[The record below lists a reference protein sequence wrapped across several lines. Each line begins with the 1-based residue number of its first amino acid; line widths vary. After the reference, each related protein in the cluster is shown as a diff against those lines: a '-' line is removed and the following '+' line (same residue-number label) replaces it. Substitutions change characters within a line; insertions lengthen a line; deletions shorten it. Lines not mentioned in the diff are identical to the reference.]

1 MTTHRGKPRSP
12 ERPASRTRPCIA
24 LPTRDPYSYSVLQLY
39 KTLQLR
45 AAARYSGR
53 GMLDLVLQYRLQ
65 DFEYKHIKIQ

>member
-1 MTTHRGKPRSP
+1 MHGLLSDLW
-12 ERPASRTRPCIA
+12 PASRTVDLGACSRQGYSTIA
-24 LPTRDPYSYSVLQLY
+24 Y